1 MFFKVSGE
9 GVGVVGEVSL
19 NGLEGTVGLF
29 ISREVVGLSVTQLLL
44 LALFFN
50 EIRNVI
56 GDSLSKLL
64 SRGRCQVTC
73 YILGSLE
80 KNFGFFAVFQV
91 G

>member
-1 MFFKVSGE
+1 M
-9 GVGVVGEVSL
+9 VGKVSL

-29 ISREVVGLSVTQLLL
+29 IGREVVGFSSTKLLL

-80 KNFGFFAVFQV
+80 KNFGLFTIFQV